1 MNRLSPAQLNR
12 DRLVDQARRLFAARG
27 YADVS
32 VDEIAAAAEL
42 TKGAVYYQFK
52 DKTDL
57 FRAACEAALS
67 DIARQVTDSWAL
79 LAAQELDGLRTGGDR
94 LFDAYQS
101 LEARRLLLIDGPA
114 VLGFQ
119 TWMDM
124 QERGA
129 ICIIANGLEAWVKR
143 GFLPAAEAPILAHM
157 LFGAFIQGALR
168 VAVADDP
175 AKADREVRQAA
186 DTLVQN
192 FVRGLTMG
200 GRQGPE

>member
-12 DRLVDQARRLFAARG
+12 DRLVDHARRLFAERG
-27 YADVS
+27 FNEVS
-32 VDEIAAAAEL
+32 VDEIAAAADL

-57 FRAACEAALS
+57 FRAACEAALA
-67 DIARQVTDSWAL
+67 DIARQVTDAWTL
-79 LAAQELDGLRTGGDR
+79 LAAKDLDGLRTGSDR
-94 LFDAYQS
+94 LFDAYES

-119 TWMDM
+119 AWMDM
-124 QERGA
+124 QERGT

-143 GFLPAAEAPILAHM
+143 GFLPAEQAPVLAHM

-168 VAVADDP
+168 VAVAKDA
-175 AKADREVRQAA
+175 AKADREVRRAA

-192 FVRGLTMG
+192 FIRGLTHS
-200 GRQGPE
+200 RNQAPE